1 MPTPTEVTELLGE
14 GREIMLQIETWLNRV
29 RETPGTD
36 PYWVLTGE
44 TDIMR
49 GFMGVKRAIERP
61 EVI

>member
-1 MPTPTEVTELLGE
+1 MPAPSEVTELLAG
-14 GREIMLQIETWLNRV
+14 GREILLQIEAWLQQV

-49 GFMGVKRAIERP
+49 GFMGIKRAIERP
-61 EVI
+61 ELF